1 MKDRLEVLNE
11 AQEAVKEA
19 CAPRFAPYVVGLYR
33 VITRHETGEVCGTV
47 MPGKLMEA
55 PIEARVFT
63 QTTRYDWGLDATA
76 HFLFV
81 EDAVKWCIE
90 ELSQHDDMIAMR
102 KLQRE
107 GGLSSK
113 EVE

>member
-1 MKDRLEVLNE
+1 MKDRLDVLNE

-19 CAPRFAPYVVGLYR
+19 CMPRFDSHEVGLYR

-47 MPGKLMEA
+47 LPGKLVEA

-63 QTTRYDWGLDATA
+63 KTTRYDWGLDATA
-76 HFLFV
+76 RFLFV
-81 EDAVKWCIE
+81 EDAVQWCIE
-90 ELSQHDDMIAMR
+90 ELSQHDDMIAMLR
-102 KLQRE
+102 LQRE
-107 GGLSSK
+107 GGLCPK